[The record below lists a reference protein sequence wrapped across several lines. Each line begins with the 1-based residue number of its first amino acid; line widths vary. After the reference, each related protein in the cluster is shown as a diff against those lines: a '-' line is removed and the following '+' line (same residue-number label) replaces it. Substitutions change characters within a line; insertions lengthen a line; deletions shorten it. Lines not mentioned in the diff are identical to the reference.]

1 MASGVTEVLGIISAG
16 HFWQEVVRPN
26 ALHYRQHPT
35 AREAFNLAASLW
47 HLIDWIFEDPRLN
60 PQCQQKSD
68 LQATLRQQCPALGVM
83 HDITT
88 LYKHARITKPQGKVA
103 ATDVEMLGATF
114 YFGPGGP
121 VSEHPAEYIVTLEG
135 GEQRP
140 LNELFE
146 EALRFWDG
154 YFRADAGARQVT
166 P

>member
-1 MASGVTEVLGIISAG
+1 ML
-16 HFWQEVVRPN
+16 PN

-60 PQCQQKSD
+60 PQRQQKSA
-68 LQATLRQQCPALGVM
+68 LQATLHQQCPALGVM

-121 VSEHPAEYIVTLEG
+121 VRARRSGFRTPGGVHRVPGRRRAAPLE
-135 GEQRP
+135 
-140 LNELFE
+140 
-146 EALRFWDG
+146 
-154 YFRADAGARQVT
+154 RAV
-166 P
+166 

>member
-1 MASGVTEVLGIISAG
+1 MASVLGIESPAQY
-16 HFWQEVVRPN
+16 WQEVVLPN

-60 PQCQQKSD
+60 PQRQQKSD

-88 LYKHARITKPQGKVA
+88 LYKHARMTRPQGNVM

-121 VSEHPAEYIVTLEG
+121 VSEHPAEYVVTLEG
-135 GEQRP
+135 GEQRL
-140 LNELFE
+140 LNKLFD
-146 EALRFWDG
+146 EALKFWDS
-154 YFRADAGARQVT
+154 YFRADAAGQQVT

>member
-1 MASGVTEVLGIISAG
+1 MASVLGIESPAQY
-16 HFWQEVVRPN
+16 WQEVVLPN

-47 HLIDWIFEDPRLN
+47 HLIDWIFEDRRLN
-60 PQCQQKSD
+60 PQYQQKSD
-68 LQATLRQQCPALGVM
+68 LQATLRQQCPALGGM

-88 LYKHARITKPQGKVA
+88 LYKHARMTKPRGKVA

-140 LNELFE
+140 LSELFE

>member
-1 MASGVTEVLGIISAG
+1 MASILGIESPAQY
-16 HFWQEVVRPN
+16 WQEVVLPN

-60 PQCQQKSD
+60 PQRQQKSD

-88 LYKHARITKPQGKVA
+88 LYKHARMTRPQGNVM

-121 VSEHPAEYIVTLEG
+121 VSEHPAEYVVTLEG

-140 LNELFE
+140 LNELFD
-146 EALRFWDG
+146 EALKFWDS
-154 YFRADAGARQVT
+154 YFRADAAGQQVT

>member
-1 MASGVTEVLGIISAG
+1 MTSVLGIESPAQY
-16 HFWQEVVRPN
+16 WQEVVLPN

-88 LYKHARITKPQGKVA
+88 LYKHARMTKPQGKVA
-103 ATDVEMLGATF
+103 ATDVEMLGAALLL
-114 YFGPGGP
+114 PG
-121 VSEHPAEYIVTLEG
+121 T
-135 GEQRP
+135 RC
-140 LNELFE
+140 
-146 EALRFWDG
+146 
-154 YFRADAGARQVT
+154 T
-166 P
+166 PR

>member
-1 MASGVTEVLGIISAG
+1 MASVLRIESPAQY
-16 HFWQEVVRPN
+16 WQEVVLPN

-47 HLIDWIFEDPRLN
+47 HLIGWIFEDPRLN
-60 PQCQQKSD
+60 PQRQQKSD

-88 LYKHARITKPQGKVA
+88 LYKHARMTKPQGKVA

-121 VSEHPAEYIVTLEG
+121 VSEHPAEYVVTLEG
-135 GEQRP
+135 GE
-140 LNELFE
+140 
-146 EALRFWDG
+146 
-154 YFRADAGARQVT
+154 
-166 P
+166 

>member
-1 MASGVTEVLGIISAG
+1 MAADGVLGVSYPAQY
-16 HFWQEVVRPN
+16 WQEVVLPN

-60 PQCQQKSD
+60 PQRQQKSD

-121 VSEHPAEYIVTLEG
+121 VSEHPAEYVVTLEG

-154 YFRADAGARQVT
+154 YFRADAAGR
-166 P
+166 

>member
-1 MASGVTEVLGIISAG
+1 MVSVLGIESPAQY
-16 HFWQEVVRPN
+16 WQEVVLPN

-60 PQCQQKSD
+60 PQRQQKSD

-88 LYKHARITKPQGKVA
+88 PYKYARMTKPQGNVT

-121 VSEHPAEYIVTLEG
+121 VSEHPAEYVVTLEG

-140 LNELFE
+140 LNELFD
-146 EALRFWDG
+146 EALKFWDS
-154 YFRADAGARQVT
+154 YFRADAAGQQVT
-166 P
+166 L

>member
-1 MASGVTEVLGIISAG
+1 MASVLGIESPAQY
-16 HFWQEVVRPN
+16 WQEVVFPN

-60 PQCQQKSD
+60 PQCQQKSEF
-68 LQATLRQQCPALGVM
+68 QAALRQQCWALGVM

-88 LYKHARITKPQGKVA
+88 LYKHARITKPQGEVA
-103 ATDVEMLGATF
+103 ATDVEVLGVTF

-121 VSEHPAEYIVTLEG
+121 VSEHPAEYIVTLGG

-140 LNELFE
+140 LNELFD
-146 EALRFWDG
+146 EALRFWQS
-154 YFRADAGARQVT
+154 YFGADPAGLQVT

>member
-1 MASGVTEVLGIISAG
+1 MASVLGIESPAQY
-16 HFWQEVVRPN
+16 WQEVVLPN

-60 PQCQQKSD
+60 PQRQQKSD

-88 LYKHARITKPQGKVA
+88 LYKHARMTKPQGKVA
-103 ATDVEMLGATF
+103 ATDMEMLGATF

-121 VSEHPAEYIVTLEG
+121 VSEHPAENVVTLEV
-135 GEQRP
+135 GEQR
-140 LNELFE
+140 LLSKLFD
-146 EALRFWDG
+146 EALKFWDS
-154 YFRADAGARQVT
+154 YFRADAAGQQVT

>member
-1 MASGVTEVLGIISAG
+1 MASEGVLGVSNPAQY
-16 HFWQEVVRPN
+16 WQEVVLPN

-47 HLIDWIFEDPRLN
+47 HLIDWVFEAPSLN
-60 PQCQQKSD
+60 SPHQEKKN

-88 LYKHARITKPQGKVA
+88 LYKHARMTKPQGNVT
-103 ATDVEMLGATF
+103 ATDVEMLGATL

-121 VSEHPAEYIVTLEG
+121 VSEHPAEYIVALEG

-146 EALRFWDG
+146 EALRFWEG
-154 YFRADAGARQVT
+154 YFRADAAVRQVT

>member
-1 MASGVTEVLGIISAG
+1 MASVLGIESPAQY
-16 HFWQEVVRPN
+16 WQEVVRPN

-47 HLIDWIFEDPRLN
+47 HLIDWAFEDQRL
-60 PQCQQKSD
+60 KSRNLDKKD
-68 LQATLRQQCPALGVM
+68 LQALQATFRQQCPALGVM

-88 LYKHARITKPQGKVA
+88 LYKHARVSAPLGKVA
-103 ATDVEMLGATF
+103 TMNVEMLGATF

-154 YFRADAGARQVT
+154 YFRAEAGAR
-166 P
+166 